1 MNSLSTGKTRK
12 TITFTN
18 DIEKE
23 ANKLS
28 KSANN
33 DNSDMLKLAVKGLMQ
48 VVKYLSDYIGQMD
61 FITRNSVWSES
72 EKDK

>member
-18 DIEKE
+18 DIEQE